1 MAAAAT
7 YVRAETM
14 TMSDHLHIQITDGE
28 LRAVFVSETVRLV
41 LENRDQ
47 GGITVHGADD
57 GQLVHVC
64 LYQGVAEP
72 ALLPAGMTVQLD
84 DYDAG
89 VFETYTGTAGAPVR
103 TGCVWDEHREL
114 AA

>member
-1 MAAAAT
+1 
-7 YVRAETM
+7 M
-14 TMSDHLHIQITDGE
+14 TMNDHLHIQIADGE
-28 LRAVFVSETVRLV
+28 LRLLYLPETVRLV

-47 GGITVHGADD
+47 GGITVHGAAD
-57 GQLVHVC
+57 GRLVHVC

-72 ALLPAGMTVQLD
+72 AVLPAAMTVQLD

-89 VFETYTGTAGAPVR
+89 VFETYTGTADAPVC